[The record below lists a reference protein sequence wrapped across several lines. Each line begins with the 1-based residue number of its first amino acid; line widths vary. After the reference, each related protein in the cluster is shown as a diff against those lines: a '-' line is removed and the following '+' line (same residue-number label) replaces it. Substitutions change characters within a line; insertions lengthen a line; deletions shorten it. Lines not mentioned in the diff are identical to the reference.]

1 MLTTKVDGN
10 ENNTIFWGNARV
22 VLRDGSERYLADLPT
37 SLDNLVVPSEQ
48 GKDYYDGPVKIAGDL
63 MKFST
68 PGMPAAPDE
77 VGTVTVDLS
86 ELADLDVVSF
96 KARIGG
102 DFPLGDESHRLK
114 TMAVRTH
121 GKEARFLAVIEPYES
136 KAVVKSVTASGP
148 NQLTVELNDGRVQ
161 EITLSG
167 LDAETNDQ
175 LKIVVRELRDGE
187 VVREEATE

>member
-1 MLTTKVDGN
+1 
-10 ENNTIFWGNARV
+10 
-22 VLRDGSERYLADLPT
+22 
-37 SLDNLVVPSEQ
+37 
-48 GKDYYDGPVKIAGDL
+48 
-63 MKFST
+63 
-68 PGMPAAPDE
+68 
-77 VGTVTVDLS
+77 
-86 ELADLDVVSF
+86 
-96 KARIGG
+96 
-102 DFPLGDESHRLK
+102 
-114 TMAVRTH
+114 MAVRTH

-175 LKIVVRELRDGE
+175 LKIAVRELRDGE